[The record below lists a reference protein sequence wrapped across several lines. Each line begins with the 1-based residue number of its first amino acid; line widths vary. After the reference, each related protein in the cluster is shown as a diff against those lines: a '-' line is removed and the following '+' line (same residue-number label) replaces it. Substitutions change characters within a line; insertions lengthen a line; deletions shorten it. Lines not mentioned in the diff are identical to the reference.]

1 MSQDKVE
8 LNIKSFEG
16 KILFFNGMYKLPVAP
31 YPSLNF
37 LGEHP
42 VTRLQKFKE
51 TLQNELNEVEDI
63 IAKFSA
69 THYVFPLS
77 KEEEAKL
84 LADIADW
91 LGDIQIYCAS
101 EMAKFGIPINE
112 TLRIIM
118 QSNFSKLQA
127 DGTVK
132 YDENGKVEKG
142 PGYWKPE
149 PLLKD
154 MLQALIE
161 EAQNKG

>member
-16 KILFFNGMYKLPVAP
+16 KILFFNGMYKLSVAP
-31 YPSLNF
+31 YPSLNH

-42 VTRLQKFKE
+42 IERLKKFKE
-51 TLQNELNEVEDI
+51 TLLTEVQEVDEI
-63 IAKFSA
+63 INKLEKD
-69 THYVFPLS
+69 LS
-77 KEEEAKL
+77 LEEVLESDTEI